1 MAQGVGLG
9 THRCQLELET
19 VPSAVCST
27 ADLVRPRVAQRRHWA
42 PTAQSRHWPRLR
54 PLGTRPANIHQP
66 VCSARRAG
74 FPASSVL
81 ECTPTG
87 RESFPARVAF
97 PPAPALG
104 TLGAR
109 RCRRHRPLGPR
120 PEDIYRPAFLARRAD
135 VRAASL
141 FLARRAGVRTASSA
155 LTRRV
160 ANHKSSLVSRTRRV
174 ANHESSFSRGPRPRL
189 LSVQRPARRASRG
202 NAAMQEEF
210 SSHRGEPRP
219 GRHRCVRTVAP
230 FGRYIMRP
238 RKRPRQSPGL
248 PPAVPTEVVLPSP
261 CRAQPGIGGDAKA
274 SLRPLVIC
282 TWYTQGV

>member
-141 FLARRAGVRTASSA
+141 FLARRAGVRTASLAFTHDEWRTTS
-155 LTRRV
+155 RV
-160 ANHKSSLVSRTRRV
+160 WCRAHDAWRTTSRV
-174 ANHESSFSRGPRPRL
+174 FPGVLDPVCSPCSDL
-189 LSVQRPARRASRG
+189 
-202 NAAMQEEF
+202 
-210 SSHRGEPRP
+210 RGELPGVMPPCRKSFLPIVASP
-219 GRHRCVRTVAP
+219 GRADTGVSGPLLHSAAISCGRERGRGRAP
-230 FGRYIMRP
+230 AS
-238 RKRPRQSPGL
+238 PRQSRPRSSCPRLAGH
-248 PPAVPTEVVLPSP
+248 SP
-261 CRAQPGIGGDAKA
+261 
-274 SLRPLVIC
+274 V
-282 TWYTQGV
+282 

>member
-27 ADLVRPRVAQRRHWA
+27 ADLVRPRVAQRRPWA

-174 ANHESSFSRGPRPRL
+174 ANHESIFHRVLDPVCSPCSDL
-189 LSVQRPARRASRG
+189 
-202 NAAMQEEF
+202 
-210 SSHRGEPRP
+210 RGELPGVMPPCRKSFLPIVASP
-219 GRHRCVRTVAP
+219 GRADTGVSGPLLHSAAISCGRERGRGRAP
-230 FGRYIMRP
+230 AS
-238 RKRPRQSPGL
+238 PRQSRPRSSCPRLAGH
-248 PPAVPTEVVLPSP
+248 SP
-261 CRAQPGIGGDAKA
+261 
-274 SLRPLVIC
+274 V
-282 TWYTQGV
+282 